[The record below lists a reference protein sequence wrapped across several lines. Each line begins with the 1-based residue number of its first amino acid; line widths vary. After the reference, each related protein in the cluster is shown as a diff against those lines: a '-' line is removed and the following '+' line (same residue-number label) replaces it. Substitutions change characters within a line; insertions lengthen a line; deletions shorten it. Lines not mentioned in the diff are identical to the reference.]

1 MRFWTLLAVVF
12 TIAFLAPQTVQ
23 AQDCN
28 ERCAQVLNED
38 GKHEGFACLVGTTS
52 RNCQATVTQC
62 GRIECQVQTRL
73 ISDETG
79 AVFASADV
87 CDESEKV
94 VAINFTLWVGGVQF
108 TKRADEALAVAA
120 AGYAQLELRE

>member
-1 MRFWTLLAVVF
+1 MRFWPLISVVF
-12 TIAFLAPQTVQ
+12 TLAFLAPQTVQ

-28 ERCAQVLNED
+28 ERCVQVKDED
-38 GKHEGFACLVGTTS
+38 GNHEGFACLVGTTS

-62 GRIECQVQTRL
+62 GRIDCQVQTRL

-94 VAINFTLWVGGVQF
+94 VAINFTPWVGAVQF
-108 TKRADEALAVAA
+108 TKRANEALAVAA
-120 AGYAQLELRE
+120 ADHAQLELRE

>member
-1 MRFWTLLAVVF
+1 MRFWTLLAF
-12 TIAFLAPQTVQ
+12 LFSIAVLAPRTSA

-28 ERCAQVLNED
+28 E
-38 GKHEGFACLVGTTS
+38 ACEQQTHDNGSHRGWACVIGTTS

-87 CDESEKV
+87 CDESEKL
-94 VAINFTLWVGGVQF
+94 VAINFTPWTRGVQF
-108 TKRADEALAVAA
+108 TRRADDTQSTAVAVA
-120 AGYAQLELRE
+120 LVGELRE